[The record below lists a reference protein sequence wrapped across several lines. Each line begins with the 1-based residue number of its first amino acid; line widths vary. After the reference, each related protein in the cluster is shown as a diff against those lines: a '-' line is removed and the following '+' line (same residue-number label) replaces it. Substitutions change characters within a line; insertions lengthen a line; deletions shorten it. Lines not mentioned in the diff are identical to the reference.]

1 MRIVAGRHRGRRLE
15 APAGMAVRPTADRTR
30 EALFNILTQGK
41 LPWRAPVRE
50 QGAGRQAVKEQGVA
64 EQGAE
69 GQGAEGHDSERR
81 GNPLAGA
88 RALDAFAGTGALGL
102 EALSRGA
109 VFVTFMENQAA
120 ALTACRNNIALLEET
135 ARSQALRC
143 DVLRPPPAPA
153 PCDLVLMD
161 PPYNQGLAAPALA
174 ALEAA
179 GWLAPGALAVVEL
192 MAKEP
197 LALPEGFEA
206 LDERKYGKARL
217 VFLRAPG

>member
-1 MRIVAGRHRGRRLE
+1 MRIVAGQHRGRRLE

-41 LPWRAPVRE
+41 LPWRAPVGE
-50 QGAGRQAVKEQGVA
+50 GVGGQAVE

-69 GQGAEGHDSERR
+69 GQDSAGQDSERG

-109 VFVTFMENQAA
+109 AFVTFMENQAA
-120 ALTACRNNIALLEET
+120 AFAACRNNI
-135 ARSQALRC
+135 
-143 DVLRPPPAPA
+143 
-153 PCDLVLMD
+153 DL
-161 PPYNQGLAAPALA
+161 
-174 ALEAA
+174 LEAA

-197 LALPEGFEA
+197 FAPPEGFEA

>member
-30 EALFNILTQGK
+30 ESLQAAGG
-41 LPWRAPVRE
+41 
-50 QGAGRQAVKEQGVA
+50 QGAGRQAVEEQGVA

-109 VFVTFMENQAA
+109 AFVTFMENQAA
-120 ALTACRNNIALLEET
+120 ALAACRNNIALLEET
-135 ARSQALRC
+135 ACSQALRC

-179 GWLAPGALAVVEL
+179 GWLAPGALGVVEL

-197 LALPEGFEA
+197 FAPPEGFEA
-206 LDERKYGKARL
+206 FDERKYGKARL

>member
-41 LPWRAPVRE
+41 LPWRAPVGG
-50 QGAGRQAVKEQGVA
+50 QGVGGQGVA
-64 EQGAE
+64 KQGVK
-69 GQGAEGHDSERR
+69 GQGAERR

-88 RALDAFAGTGALGL
+88 RALDAFAGSGALGL
-102 EALSRGA
+102 ETLSRGA
-109 VFVTFMENQAA
+109 AFVTFMENQAA
-120 ALTACRNNIALLEET
+120 ALAACRNNIALLEET
-135 ARSQALRC
+135 ARSEALRC

-179 GWLAPGALAVVEL
+179 GWLAPGALGVIEL
-192 MAKEP
+192 MAAEP
-197 LALPEGFEA
+197 FALPEGFEA